1 MKPTVRRLARDALV
15 RVEDGAYSHLALPA
29 MLRESHLSARD
40 RAQVTDLVYRTLRGQ
55 RRLDDLIA
63 RASNRSIKRMDPP
76 VRAALRLGAQ
86 QLLAGVPPHAAVG
99 ETVAAAPARAQ
110 GFVNG
115 VLRALTRLGPPWPEP
130 EREAVA
136 LSYPDWIADRLVSD
150 LGPDAARATM
160 VAGNEPGALT
170 LRANRRRT
178 EVDALEAALREVG
191 AEVTRGRLVPEAL
204 VVRHGGDPA
213 LLLPVADGRATPQD
227 QGSQAVVVFLDPQP
241 GEWVLDVAAAPGGK
255 TTGIAERVGDDGRVV
270 ALDLNPGRL
279 GLVGRA
285 AARLGLSTVDPVVA
299 DGRSLPVADGSFDRV
314 LLDAPCSG
322 LGVLARR
329 AEARW
334 RLEPEAIAELARLQ
348 VDLLVEAARAVRP
361 GGVLVYSVCTLTRE
375 ETRDVVDEVCTRLP
389 GLDPLPAPGGP
400 WVASGGG
407 ALLLPQAAGTDGMFV
422 AGFRWAGP
430 GPTAG

>member
-15 RVEDGAYSHLALPA
+15 RVEGGAYAHLALPA

-63 RASNRSIKRMDPP
+63 RASKRRIARMDPP

-130 EREAVA
+130 ESEAVA
-136 LSYPDWIADRLVSD
+136 LSYPDWLADRLRAD
-150 LGPDAARATM
+150 LGPERARATM

-170 LRANRRRT
+170 VRPNPRRT
-178 EVDALEAALREVG
+178 EVDALEAAFREAD
-191 AEVTRGRLVPEAL
+191 AEVERGRLVPDAL
-204 VVRHGGDPA
+204 VVRGGGDPA
-213 LLLPVADGRATPQD
+213 QLLPIADGRATPQD
-227 QGSQAVVVFLDPQP
+227 QGSQAVVAYLDPQP
-241 GEWVLDVAAAPGGK
+241 GERVLDIAAAPGGK
-255 TTGIAERVGDDGRVV
+255 ATGIAERVGGEGRVL
-270 ALDLNPGRL
+270 ALDLNAGRL
-279 GLVGRA
+279 GLVARA
-285 AARLGLSTVDPVVA
+285 SKRLGLESLDLVVA
-299 DGRSLPVADGSFDRV
+299 DGRNLPVPDAVFDRV

-322 LGVLARR
+322 MGVLARR

-334 RLEPEAIAELARLQ
+334 RLEPESIAGLAALQ
-348 VDLLVEAARAVRP
+348 LALLLEAARTVRR
-361 GGVLVYSVCTLTRE
+361 GGVLVYSVCTLTAE
-375 ETRDVVDEVCTRLP
+375 ETSAVVEAAVARRPELVP
-389 GLDPLPAPGGP
+389 MPPPPAPWEGSGP
-400 WVASGGG
+400 G

-422 AGFRWAGP
+422 AGLVRTG
-430 GPTAG
+430 G